1 VGHSKARPW
10 TEDDPLDASVVELP
24 PATSS
29 TPYLD
34 AVRWELQPP
43 RATLLPK
50 RARPAPSSSEAR
62 TAVLQLAHVSRGSV
76 SAPTIVGHAKGS
88 ARLHAIARVTCQL
101 STKDA
106 RQSTE
111 GAIYDG
117 ILIGEVRVNRN

>member
-1 VGHSKARPW
+1 MI
-10 TEDDPLDASVVELP
+10 LFDASIVELLL
-24 PATSS
+24 ATSS

-43 RATLLPK
+43 RATPLPK

-62 TAVLQLAHVSRGSV
+62 AAVLPSAHMSRGSV

-88 ARLHAIARVTCQL
+88 ARLHTIACITCQL

-106 RQSTE
+106 RYSTE

-117 ILIGEVRVNRN
+117 RLIGEVRMNRK